1 MTVEE
6 AEQVAPPPTIARRRG
21 RRRGPPTVVWAEVV
35 VAIGVILVLCW
46 VAKVVLITVI
56 ASAVIAFMLAPLVTA
71 LVRVHVPRAVAS
83 IFAVALM
90 IFAIYAVTALFYSA
104 ASEVVRELPRYT
116 ARIQQSM
123 RRLAEHG
130 LRLRQTAEAVLPG
143 STQSAPATAGGD
155 RQGSWAD
162 LLTRG
167 FSSVTEFVVALSF
180 VPFLVYF
187 MLSWQDHVKAG
198 LVELFPARDRQVA
211 ALTLGKIASMMRA
224 FVMGNVVIGLLLGL
238 VSAAVFAALKVPNFF
253 LTGIAS
259 GFLSVLPYLGVPLA
273 MVPPAVATV
282 GRIAPA
288 KLAIVLVT
296 VITLHLVALNV
307 LYPKLIGRRLRLN
320 PLVVTVSLLF
330 WGWFWGAA
338 GIILAIPITAALKI
352 VFDHIDRLQAW
363 GALLGDGDIRSIW
376 V

>member
-1 MTVEE
+1 VTVEE
-6 AEQVAPPPTIARRRG
+6 AEQLAPPQTIARRR
-21 RRRGPPTVVWAEVV
+21 RHRGPPTVVWAQVV
-35 VAIGVILVLCW
+35 IAIGVILALCW
-46 VAKVVLITVI
+46 VAKVVLITLI
-56 ASAVIAFMLAPLVTA
+56 GSAVIAFMLAPLVTA
-71 LVRVHVPRAVAS
+71 LVRLHVPRAVAS
-83 IFAVALM
+83 IFAVALT

-143 STQSAPATAGGD
+143 STQSAPPSPAGD

-167 FSSVTEFVVALSF
+167 FSSVTEFLVAVSF

-282 GRIAPA
+282 GRIPPA
-288 KLAIVLVT
+288 KLAIVLAT

-320 PLVVTVSLLF
+320 PLVVTMSLLF

-338 GIILAIPITAALKI
+338 GLILAIPITAALKI
-352 VFDHIDRLQAW
+352 VCDHIDRLQPW

>member
-1 MTVEE
+1 VTLQDTEE
-6 AEQVAPPPTIARRRG
+6 VAPPESIARR
-21 RRRGPPTVVWAEVV
+21 RRRGPPAVVWAQVV
-35 VAIGVILVLCW
+35 IAIGVILVLCW
-46 VAKVVLITVI
+46 VAKVVLITLI
-56 ASAVIAFMLAPLVTA
+56 ASAVVAFMLAPLVTA
-71 LVRVHVPRAVAS
+71 LVRLRVPRAVAS
-83 IFAVALM
+83 FAAVALM
-90 IFAIYAVTALFYSA
+90 IFVLYLVTAAAYST
-104 ASEVVRELPRYT
+104 ASDVVRELPRYT
-116 ARIQQSM
+116 ARIQQAM

-143 STQSAPATAGGD
+143 STQAAGAGPE
-155 RQGSWAD
+155 RQGSWSD

-167 FSSVTEFVVALSF
+167 FSSATEFVVAISF

-198 LVELFPARDRQVA
+198 LVELFRPRDREVA
-211 ALTLGKIASMMRA
+211 ALTLGKIAKMMRA
-224 FVMGNVVIGLLLGL
+224 FVVGNVAIGLLLGSL
-238 VSAAVFAALKVPNFF
+238 SVAAFAALRVPSFF
-253 LTGIAS
+253 VAGMAS

-282 GRIAPA
+282 GHMPPA
-288 KLAIVLVT
+288 KLVAVLAT
-296 VITLHLVALNV
+296 VVTLHLVALNV

-320 PLVVTVSLLF
+320 PLVVTISLLF

-338 GIILAIPITAALKI
+338 GVILAIPITAALKI
-352 VFDHIDRLQAW
+352 VFDHVDRLQPW

>member
-1 MTVEE
+1 MTVQDTEE
-6 AEQVAPPPTIARRRG
+6 VAPPQSIARR
-21 RRRGPPTVVWAEVV
+21 RRRGPPAVVWAQVV
-35 VAIGVILVLCW
+35 IAIGVLLVLCW
-46 VAKVVLITVI
+46 VAKVVLITLI
-56 ASAVIAFMLAPLVTA
+56 ASAVVAFMLAPLVA
-71 LVRVHVPRAVAS
+71 VLVRLHVPRAVAS
-83 IFAVALM
+83 FFAVALM
-90 IFAIYAVTALFYSA
+90 IFALYAVTAFFYST
-104 ASEVVRELPRYT
+104 ASDLVRDLPRYT

-143 STQSAPATAGGD
+143 STQAAPAAGGGD
-155 RQGSWAD
+155 RQGSWSD

-167 FSSVTEFVVALSF
+167 FSSMTEFLVAISF

-198 LVELFPARDRQVA
+198 LVELFRPRDRKVA

-224 FVMGNVVIGLLLGL
+224 FVVGNVVIGVLLGGL
-238 VSAAVFAALKVPNFF
+238 SAAAFAALRVPSFF
-253 LTGIAS
+253 LAGMAS
-259 GFLSVLPYLGVPLA
+259 GFLSVMPYLGVPLA

-282 GRIAPA
+282 GRMPPA
-288 KLAIVLVT
+288 KLLAVITTVIVL
-296 VITLHLVALNV
+296 HLIALNV

-320 PLVVTVSLLF
+320 PLVVTIALLF

-338 GIILAIPITAALKI
+338 GLILAIPITAALKI
-352 VFDHIDRLQAW
+352 VFDHVDRLQPW